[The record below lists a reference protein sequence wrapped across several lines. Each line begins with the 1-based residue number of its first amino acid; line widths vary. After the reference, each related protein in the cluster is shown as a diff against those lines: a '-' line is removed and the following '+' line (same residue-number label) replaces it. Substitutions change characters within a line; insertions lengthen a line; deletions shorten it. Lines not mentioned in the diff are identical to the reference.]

1 MRLASNLVQQ
11 KFNMDWVLL
20 GILGCLF
27 SVSLLSIYMATP
39 LLSAGISGLVNRQ
52 IVWYVTG
59 AMLVGVLLN
68 FGINNLYGML
78 PYIYWFLMFM
88 LSLLIIDRFTN
99 MVPFVREINNARA
112 WFVFPGIGNFQPSEF
127 MKIVLILRSAEIIS
141 THNQTKLSN
150 SYAED
155 FSLFM
160 KIFKVAIP
168 PLILIILQPDT
179 GIPLIIIF
187 SLVAMVFVSGI
198 KKAWIYVSVLGFAAI
213 FIGFLFIFFTN
224 QQLLVKLFGD
234 SLRISRFYG
243 WLEPEKYVRSW
254 GNQLYQGL
262 LALGSA
268 GLTGHPLKEVVVSFA
283 EPQNDFIFAVI
294 GQNFGFIGTTLV
306 VTLSGILDLKFLS
319 IAYNSDNQRDKLMV
333 AGVLGMIV
341 FQQVEN
347 MGMITGLLPIT
358 GITLPFISYGGSS
371 LWSYMIPLAVIF
383 KMSSDNI
390 QKNGAF
396 FK

>member
-1 MRLASNLVQQ
+1 MRLASNLVKQ

-141 THNQTKLSN
+141 THNQTK
-150 SYAED
+150 
-155 FSLFM
+155 
-160 KIFKVAIP
+160 
-168 PLILIILQPDT
+168 T
-179 GIPLIIIF
+179 
-187 SLVAMVFVSGI
+187 
-198 KKAWIYVSVLGFAAI
+198 
-213 FIGFLFIFFTN
+213 
-224 QQLLVKLFGD
+224 
-234 SLRISRFYG
+234 
-243 WLEPEKYVRSW
+243 
-254 GNQLYQGL
+254 
-262 LALGSA
+262 
-268 GLTGHPLKEVVVSFA
+268 
-283 EPQNDFIFAVI
+283 
-294 GQNFGFIGTTLV
+294 
-306 VTLSGILDLKFLS
+306 LKF
-319 IAYNSDNQRDKLMV
+319 IC
-333 AGVLGMIV
+333 
-341 FQQVEN
+341 
-347 MGMITGLLPIT
+347 
-358 GITLPFISYGGSS
+358 
-371 LWSYMIPLAVIF
+371 
-383 KMSSDNI
+383 
-390 QKNGAF
+390 
-396 FK
+396 